1 MIHEVVTARNAIEA
15 LRSGV
20 PSRHAVAQLGT
31 TQAHIK
37 DRFEAASDAVAEG
50 RGADPLV
57 LAANFGAGKSHLL
70 EYFQALAER
79 ANFVTAYLV
88 VSPEMLLGNP
98 HLVLK
103 AIAESAR
110 PPGRTGKAL
119 RELSADLGTSSR
131 GFSELRLWARDA
143 DIRDRFRALLHLY
156 EEFRADEELRTQIL
170 DDIEG
175 KPLRKT
181 LIKQKLKE
189 IGQVAAYDLTGPRNP
204 LLAHDRI
211 RLLARFFRACGCNGL
226 VVLFDELERLARCT
240 LKQRIAAYEE
250 IGWWQTVAQTPGS
263 SILPVFA
270 MTSGFVENTVVAG
283 KHDETRFAAAAS
295 GPDENESERNG
306 QRGIALLKAPPLRL
320 TPPTPEQEEEVR
332 YRIKAI
338 YEQAYGVSV
347 PTLPSAR
354 TDVRTSIRA
363 DIRRWI
369 TLWDLYRYDPAYAPD
384 VQEIAVEFDEREVP
398 EDVATQAAFEEYE

>member
-1 MIHEVVTARNAIEA
+1 MIQDVVLARNAIEA

-31 TQAHIK
+31 TQFDIK
-37 DRFEAASDAVAEG
+37 DRFESARDAVAAGLGTE
-50 RGADPLV
+50 PLV

-88 VSPEMLLGNP
+88 ISPEMLLGNP
-98 HLVLK
+98 HVVLK

-119 RELSADLGTSSR
+119 RELSSDVSTPSE
-131 GFSELRLWARDA
+131 GFAALRLWARDA
-143 DIRDRFRALLHLY
+143 DIRDRFQALLHLY

-175 KPLRKT
+175 KPLSKG
-181 LIKQKLKE
+181 LIKKKLKE
-189 IGQVAAYDLTGPRNP
+189 LGQTAVYDLTGPRNP

-211 RLLARFFRACGCNGL
+211 RVLARFFRACGCNGL
-226 VVLFDELERLARCT
+226 VILFDELERLARCT

-250 IGWWQTVAQTPGS
+250 IGWWQAISQTPGS
-263 SILPVFA
+263 SILPIFA

-283 KHDETRFAAAAS
+283 KHDETRFAAAA
-295 GPDENESERNG
+295 PALDESERNG
-306 QRGIALLKAPPLRL
+306 QRGINLLKAPPLRL
-320 TPPTPEQEEEVR
+320 AAPTAEQEEEVR

-347 PTLPSAR
+347 PTLPAGR
-354 TDVRTSIRA
+354 RDVRTSIRA

-384 VQEIAVEFDEREVP
+384 LQEDAVEFDAREVP
-398 EDVATQAAFEEYE
+398 DDLVLEAASEEFS